1 MYLYLYVGLG
11 VVQIWVHEGR
21 GICYMGTWTLRAGFR
36 ALVVIQLSWGCCG
49 GGCAAY
55 NAARSLAESTQ
66 CSLYHFVHIRVG
78 SVRIVFTHYRRHG
91 VFNTRFLLRCPTR
104 AVGDSQHFAVPFS
117 ADLML
122 NWLQRVL
129 PPKGCQT
136 RDSSCAHMFTC
147 W

>member
-1 MYLYLYVGLG
+1 MCLRK
-11 VVQIWVHEGR
+11 VVVHVLLPHASFMLHSLAAKLLAQRSGIEFHTQPTLCGR
-21 GICYMGTWTLRAGFR
+21 L
-36 ALVVIQLSWGCCG
+36 
-49 GGCAAY
+49 Y

-122 NWLQRVL
+122 N
-129 PPKGCQT
+129 
-136 RDSSCAHMFTC
+136 
-147 W
+147 